1 MSSSCHMEQKTFI
14 EASCNNNIH
23 TGEKFFYSSYVW
35 RFGSRFFL
43 DRVKKLVVYL
53 VYMTFFRFP
62 EKIRPIEYWLWEVNL
77 FFICR

>member
-23 TGEKFFYSSYVW
+23 TEEKVFCSSYVW
-35 RFGSRFFL
+35 RFESRFFL

-53 VYMTFFRFP
+53 VYMTFLSTSR
-62 EKIRPIEYWLWEVNL
+62 EDKTNWIL
-77 FFICR
+77 FMRSKLVFYM